1 MIKKRTLNEK
11 EKTIY
16 APMSGVGG
24 IVYDK
29 DAVYIELGGSHSH
42 KYEKR
47 DNNKPSNEYVGSIMD
62 TELTVDQKIEESE
75 LRVFADSAPLR
86 ASDLSKGNSFTEE
99 VVIDPVTKR
108 KRRKVVFP
116 DENLDDESAM
126 ALKNKQLE
134 KELGLSND
142 ESEESS

>member
-47 DNNKPSNEYVGSIMD
+47 DNNKPSNE
-62 TELTVDQKIEESE
+62 
-75 LRVFADSAPLR
+75 
-86 ASDLSKGNSFTEE
+86 
-99 VVIDPVTKR
+99 
-108 KRRKVVFP
+108 
-116 DENLDDESAM
+116 
-126 ALKNKQLE
+126 
-134 KELGLSND
+134 
-142 ESEESS
+142 